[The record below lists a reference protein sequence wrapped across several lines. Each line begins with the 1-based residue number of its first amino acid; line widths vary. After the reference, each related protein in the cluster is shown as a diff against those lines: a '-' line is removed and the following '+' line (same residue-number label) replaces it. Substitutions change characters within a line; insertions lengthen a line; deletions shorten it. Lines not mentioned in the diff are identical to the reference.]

1 MMRSRFVFAYLLGT
15 FCLVAHAQDRQD
27 DYYPFA
33 QEGKIWKAQVG
44 IIMENQYGNC
54 VDGDTLINGESWKKV
69 YNYHG
74 FPEFNYSYYAAIRD
88 VGKKVYAIA
97 KGSSRPRLIYDFGL
111 KEGQTVRVGIEGN
124 AFGCLL
130 DTDEN
135 PDTLLGFQL
144 VSFLRVERIDTIK
157 ANGFEYRR
165 FILTFLDAFR
175 YPLLDKKES
184 ENGLSYETDN
194 IIWVEGVG
202 SSVGPFSPWLPLPV
216 HHGFNIAC
224 YVGKTYLFGSSD
236 FYNTKILKDYR
247 PIVEQGKKWTY
258 HHDTYQDTYDYYYM
272 LGGDTIVAE
281 KDCLKMYSE
290 NKDNT
295 GIVAYEGALYEENKK
310 VYCFYPGKDEP
321 ILLYDFECEVGNTL
335 NIAGADL
342 IVQSIENNEQKGKS
356 VKSYILQ
363 AQRTTDDEK
372 DTFVMGTLSWIE
384 GIGAT
389 LDFFNMLPL
398 YGNYNHLRACEVNG
412 EVLYEDLTSVIET
425 AHKDRMP
432 DRAIYNLQGRRMSK
446 PTKGISIIRQ
456 NDGTL
461 KKVIMK

>member
-1 MMRSRFVFAYLLGT
+1 MNKTLSVVLCSFITVVNAY
-15 FCLVAHAQDRQD
+15 AQD
-27 DYYPFA
+27 
-33 QEGKIWKAQVG
+33 
-44 IIMENQYGNC
+44 
-54 VDGDTLINGESWKKV
+54 
-69 YNYHG
+69 
-74 FPEFNYSYYAAIRD
+74 
-88 VGKKVYAIA
+88 
-97 KGSSRPRLIYDFGL
+97 
-111 KEGQTVRVGIEGN
+111 
-124 AFGCLL
+124 
-130 DTDEN
+130 
-135 PDTLLGFQL
+135 
-144 VSFLRVERIDTIK
+144 
-157 ANGFEYRR
+157 
-165 FILTFLDAFR
+165 
-175 YPLLDKKES
+175 
-184 ENGLSYETDN
+184 
-194 IIWVEGVG
+194 
-202 SSVGPFSPWLPLPV
+202 
-216 HHGFNIAC
+216 
-224 YVGKTYLFGSSD
+224 
-236 FYNTKILKDYR
+236 DYR

-363 AQRTTDDEK
+363 AQQTTDDEK

-456 NDGTL
+456 NDGTS